1 MRRFVPSSPD
11 FTSAPIM
18 SLVSVLIPVLL
29 MSASFVELGVIESNL
44 PGFCGCGGIV
54 EEKQPPPLNLQ
65 VYVHEWGLEVS
76 GEDEELFGRV
86 AIQGEDELEELDAL
100 LDDLK
105 SRHPHEGRVV
115 IVPDSR
121 VRYDR
126 LITVMDVSR
135 GSGGDRFPW
144 PVIAGGVE

>member
-29 MSASFVELGVIESNL
+29 MSASFVELGVIESSL
-44 PGFCGCGGIV
+44 PGFCGCGPIPDAD
-54 EEKQPPPLNLQ
+54 EPPPLNLS
-65 VYVHEWGLEVS
+65 VFVHEWGLEVA
-76 GEDEELFGRV
+76 GEDEKLFGRV
-86 AIQGEDELEELDAL
+86 AIEGEDELEELDTL
-100 LDDLK
+100 LADLK
-105 SRHPHEGRVV
+105 TRHPHEGRVL

-126 LITVMDVSR
+126 VIAVMDVSR
-135 GSGGDRFPW
+135 GGGDERFPW
-144 PVIAGGVE
+144 PVLAGGVE